1 MSSIVVIMESTDSK
15 KIVVLLRTRY
25 IVRIPFIRF
34 LRLFWNPTYKLDFI
48 QIHCTKKIINNK
60 KLISIEFI
68 KKFRVV
74 KEWCILNEKILG

>member
-1 MSSIVVIMESTDSK
+1 MQKRATTAQQ
-15 KIVVLLRTRY
+15 KIVLLLCTRY
-25 IVRIPFIRF
+25 IVQIPLIRF
-34 LRLFWNPTYKLDFI
+34 LRPFWNPTFKLDFI

-74 KEWCILNEKILG
+74 KEWCILNEKNLG